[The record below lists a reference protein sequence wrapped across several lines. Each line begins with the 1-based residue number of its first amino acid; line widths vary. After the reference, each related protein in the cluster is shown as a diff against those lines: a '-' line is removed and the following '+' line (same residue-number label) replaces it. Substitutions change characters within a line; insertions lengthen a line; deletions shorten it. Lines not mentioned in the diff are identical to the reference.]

1 MSITSNSRD
10 LIHATKDLDQSARA
24 LKTLSR
30 LLSHSVDWERKS
42 RVDHEEFIFGLAD
55 LLSAL
60 SNGLETTSCQIS
72 EFNDKL
78 AGGAS

>member
-10 LIHATKDLDQSARA
+10 LILTTTDLDQSARA

-30 LLSHSVDWERKS
+30 LLSHSVDWERKN

-60 SNGLETTSCQIS
+60 AKGLETTSCEIS

>member
-10 LIHATKDLDQSARA
+10 LILAATDLDKSARA

-30 LLSHSVDWERKS
+30 LLSHSVDCEHKN

-55 LLSAL
+55 LLGAL
-60 SNGLETTSCQIS
+60 AKGLETTSCQIC

-78 AGGAS
+78 AGGAA